1 MQREIRLA
9 GHRVLALEE
18 VDSTSAHARRLL
30 EAGALAAGDAVVA
43 GRQSAGRGR
52 RGRSWVT
59 VPGRSLAAS
68 LVLAPPPLARPTR
81 LTVLAAVAACRAL
94 ESCGARGLAI
104 KWPNDLMRADR
115 KCGGLLVETA
125 AGAAAGA
132 GGRDAGPPLCVL
144 GIGIN
149 LELRPGDLPAELAE
163 RAGDAGL
170 PGDEGTRERLLAALL
185 TELDAALAQVG
196 GPGDRER
203 GAEYRRRSWLVGRQA
218 ELSAAGERLVGRIA
232 DVSEDGDLVLEGG
245 RLLAGESVELIAV
258 LPPGERAASR

>member
-1 MQREIRLA
+1 MQREMRLA
-9 GHRVLALEE
+9 GHRVLALDE

-68 LVLAPPPLARPTR
+68 FVLAPPPLPRPTR

-125 AGAAAGA
+125 ASA
-132 GGRDAGPPLCVL
+132 GGRDAGAPLCVL

-149 LELRPGDLPAELAE
+149 LELRPGDLPSELAE

-170 PGDEGTRERLLAALL
+170 PGDEATRERLLAALL
-185 TELDAALAQVG
+185 AELDAALAQVG

-218 ELSAAGERLVGRIA
+218 ELSAAGERLVGRIE

-258 LPPGERAASR
+258 LPPAVRTASR

>member
-1 MQREIRLA
+1 MQRETRSA

-18 VDSTSAHARRLL
+18 VDSTSAHARRLI
-30 EAGALAAGDAVVA
+30 EAGALAAGDVVVA

-52 RGRSWVT
+52 RGRAWVT

-68 LVLAPPPLARPTR
+68 VVLAPPPLARPTR

-104 KWPNDLMRADR
+104 KWPNDLLRADR
-115 KCGGLLVETA
+115 KCGGLLVEL
-125 AGAAAGA
+125 AAGA
-132 GGRDAGPPLCVL
+132 GRDGGPPLCVL
-144 GIGIN
+144 GVGIN

-170 PGDEGTRERLLAALL
+170 PGDERTRERLLAALL
-185 TELDAALAQVG
+185 AELDAALAQVG

-203 GAEYRRRSWLVGRQA
+203 GAEYRARSWLVGRQA
-218 ELSAAGERLVGRIA
+218 ELSAAGERLVGRVA
-232 DVSEDGDLVLEGG
+232 DVSEDGDLILEGG

-258 LPPGERAASR
+258 LPPAARAASR